1 MLRPL
6 LFLMVL
12 AVTGQV
18 YAGSLIVLGDSLSA
32 AYKMPAERGWVALLG
47 QRLQQQGYDVEVM
60 NASVSGD
67 TTQNGIAR
75 LPRLLEKHPAEIVV
89 IELGGND
96 GLRGLPPF
104 LIRRNLQKLINM
116 AQQADAEVVLLG
128 IQVPT
133 NYGPAYTRQFTA
145 IYPDLADDYDV
156 VLVPFFMQQV
166 ALKPELMQ
174 EDGIHPNAD
183 GQPVL
188 LDTVWP
194 HLEPLL
200 N

>member
-6 LFLMVL
+6 LFLIVL
-12 AVTGQV
+12 ALTGPV
-18 YAGSLIVLGDSLSA
+18 SAGSLIVLGDSLSA
-32 AYKMPAERGWVALLG
+32 AYKMAPEQGWVALLE
-47 QRLQQQGYDVEVM
+47 QRLQQEGYDVSVT

-75 LPRLLEKHPAEIVV
+75 LKPLLAQNTPDIVV

-96 GLRGLPPF
+96 GLRGMPPL
-104 LIRRNLQKLINM
+104 LIRRNLQKLIDM
-116 AQQADAEVVLLG
+116 AEDAGAQVLLLG
-128 IQVPT
+128 IQIPN

-145 IYPDLADDYDV
+145 IYPDLADDNDIP
-156 VLVPFFMQQV
+156 LVPFFLQQV

-174 EDGIHPNAD
+174 QDGIHPNAD
-183 GQPVL
+183 AQPYLVEA
-188 LDTVWP
+188 VWP
-194 HLEPLL
+194 HLTPLL